1 MREEIRASK
10 SPPHKKVRQNPVCLD
25 SDDEQPSC
33 SYELDMEEQDM
44 VTHQSIP
51 NDPKYLLPNEDL
63 DGLIK
68 ALRDTLN
75 IEDTIEERSVV
86 DELFGGLRR
95 KKARVFPII
104 ENLKDLIQDEWKEPE
119 KRITMPKEFK
129 NRMLFDPEETKVWDS
144 VPKVDIPIA
153 KVVKKTDLPFEDS
166 TQLKDAMDR
175 KSDCLLKKAWE
186 ASMAILKTNIT
197 TTSVSRTLFFWLGQ
211 LEDHLREGTS
221 REEMLDSI
229 PLLRSAA
236 AFLADA
242 SAETIRFSAREAA
255 LSNATRRA
263 LWLRQWS
270 GDVRSK
276 AKLCSLPFSGD
287 FLFGPE
293 LDEILA
299 KAADKKKGFPE
310 AKQQPKKQIFQ
321 SFRPTKEQ
329 PRFRSKQTWKQGYWN
344 TAKGGKNKSFFLVP
358 QINKRRNND
367 ARVGGRLENFLPHW
381 KNITSNRWVLSIIED
396 GYFIDF
402 VSPPHRFI
410 LSRQPSDRLTCHLWK
425 EVSDL
430 LKLNVICP
438 VHPEERGTGHYSP
451 LFLIKKTKWDF
462 QINYKLEIF
471 EQMGNLCKIQN
482 GINQIHYAFDTL
494 QSLFMYLGSQGCL
507 LSCTYPY
514 EITKIFKIC
523 RIISLWG
530 RISFSIY
537 CITLWSLLSPPG
549 FYQGHGRGSKIS
561 PNGRNQ
567 RDSILRRL
575 PNNRRFRKDEK
586 SSWESQEIRE
596 EEVCLSKDSY
606 ESSGDHDIMHPKCGL
621 VPKSLKNTTVMDS
634 YKMGQKSSSSSFSID
649 NPLKSEG
656 ITKMVE
662 KSREST
668 ERRILGPMAIDP
680 DPNRRQQLRMGGSPS
695 GQIYPGLL
703 DPGNSTYLFERERT
717 KSGPEHSKILYQRA
731 EGSPCENYV
740 GQHYHGCLSKKT
752 RRYQIKKATENI
764 TTNIFLGRRK
774 YPVDLGHPSEGFRK
788 CSSRLPQPV
797 PNSSPRME
805 LERGSLSRDCSKV
818 GTAGHRLVCL
828 QKEFQ
833 SEKVLFL
840 EPKRSPLGTRR
851 FFTDLEPGPSVCF
864 PSDSIDKQGV
874 AKTTSQ
880 SNQAHLSST
889 LLAKEK
895 LVPKSTKVGD
905 GPSVYPTQEAGPSTS
920 GTSPSSEPRVPKP
933 SSLDPES
940 TFLRSKGL
948 SYKVIKTLKNSRKPV
963 THAIYFKIWKKFC
976 SWSKD
981 MPNQGSPNICQI
993 LDFLQEGFEKGLR
1006 PSTLRVQVSALSTYF
1021 DTALTEHRWVKRFF
1035 QACSRLRPTV
1045 KDSSPQWD
1053 LSLVLDALTMG
1064 PFEPIDPSHMRF
1076 LTQKTAFLIAI
1087 TSARRLG
1094 ELQALSICEPYLS
1107 VSEDRITLRLDRNF
1121 LPKIVSNFHR
1131 NQEIILPTFCH
1142 HPKNPVEE
1150 KWHLLDEEI
1159 KARKLQKPLLDA
1171 GLQIPLKNVIKSK
1184 VFHYL
1189 SLSKPIPLG
1198 PCLHHGLR
1206 KEVHPFEEICKAAT
1220 WSTNVTFAKHYR
1232 LNVLAAKDLA
1242 FGRKVLQAVVPP

>member
-1 MREEIRASK
+1 M
-10 SPPHKKVRQNPVCLD
+10 SP
-25 SDDEQPSC
+25 
-33 SYELDMEEQDM
+33 
-44 VTHQSIP
+44 
-51 NDPKYLLPNEDL
+51 
-63 DGLIK
+63 
-68 ALRDTLN
+68 
-75 IEDTIEERSVV
+75 
-86 DELFGGLRR
+86 
-95 KKARVFPII
+95 
-104 ENLKDLIQDEWKEPE
+104 
-119 KRITMPKEFK
+119 
-129 NRMLFDPEETKVWDS
+129 
-144 VPKVDIPIA
+144 
-153 KVVKKTDLPFEDS
+153 
-166 TQLKDAMDR
+166 
-175 KSDCLLKKAWE
+175 
-186 ASMAILKTNIT
+186 
-197 TTSVSRTLFFWLGQ
+197 
-211 LEDHLREGTS
+211 LEG
-221 REEMLDSI
+221 
-229 PLLRSAA
+229 
-236 AFLADA
+236 
-242 SAETIRFSAREAA
+242 
-255 LSNATRRA
+255 
-263 LWLRQWS
+263 
-270 GDVRSK
+270 
-276 AKLCSLPFSGD
+276 
-287 FLFGPE
+287 
-293 LDEILA
+293 
-299 KAADKKKGFPE
+299 
-310 AKQQPKKQIFQ
+310 
-321 SFRPTKEQ
+321 SFRP
-329 PRFRSKQTWKQGYWN
+329 
-344 TAKGGKNKSFFLVP
+344 AK
-358 QINKRRNND
+358 
-367 ARVGGRLENFLPHW
+367 
-381 KNITSNRWVLSIIED
+381 IE
-396 GYFIDF
+396 
-402 VSPPHRFI
+402 
-410 LSRQPSDRLTCHLWK
+410 CHLPSPSRRK
-425 EVSDL
+425 RYGSL
-430 LKLNVICP
+430 LTFV
-438 VHPEERGTGHYSP
+438 
-451 LFLIKKTKWDF
+451 FDKKTKWDF

-634 YKMGQKSSSSSFSID
+634 YKMGQKSSSSSFPID

-668 ERRILGPMAIDP
+668 ERRKLGPMAIDP

-1006 PSTLRVQVSALSTYF
+1006 PSTLRVQVSALSAYF

-1150 KWHLLDEEI
+1150 KWHLLDVRRTVLKYLEASNPWRKDLNLFVQFAGRNKGKKASKATIGRWITDTI
-1159 KARKLQKPLLDA
+1159 KECYKIKGVPL
-1171 GLQIPLKNVIKSK
+1171 PLSVKAHSTRAMSTSWAEKGGASI
-1184 VFHYL
+1184 
-1189 SLSKPIPLG
+1189 
-1198 PCLHHGLR
+1198 
-1206 KEVHPFEEICKAAT
+1206 EEICKAAT

-1232 LNVLAAKDLA
+1232 LNVLAAKDLE

>member
-1 MREEIRASK
+1 M
-10 SPPHKKVRQNPVCLD
+10 SP
-25 SDDEQPSC
+25 
-33 SYELDMEEQDM
+33 
-44 VTHQSIP
+44 
-51 NDPKYLLPNEDL
+51 
-63 DGLIK
+63 
-68 ALRDTLN
+68 
-75 IEDTIEERSVV
+75 
-86 DELFGGLRR
+86 
-95 KKARVFPII
+95 
-104 ENLKDLIQDEWKEPE
+104 
-119 KRITMPKEFK
+119 
-129 NRMLFDPEETKVWDS
+129 
-144 VPKVDIPIA
+144 
-153 KVVKKTDLPFEDS
+153 
-166 TQLKDAMDR
+166 
-175 KSDCLLKKAWE
+175 
-186 ASMAILKTNIT
+186 
-197 TTSVSRTLFFWLGQ
+197 
-211 LEDHLREGTS
+211 LEG
-221 REEMLDSI
+221 
-229 PLLRSAA
+229 
-236 AFLADA
+236 
-242 SAETIRFSAREAA
+242 
-255 LSNATRRA
+255 
-263 LWLRQWS
+263 
-270 GDVRSK
+270 
-276 AKLCSLPFSGD
+276 
-287 FLFGPE
+287 
-293 LDEILA
+293 
-299 KAADKKKGFPE
+299 
-310 AKQQPKKQIFQ
+310 
-321 SFRPTKEQ
+321 SFRP
-329 PRFRSKQTWKQGYWN
+329 
-344 TAKGGKNKSFFLVP
+344 AK
-358 QINKRRNND
+358 
-367 ARVGGRLENFLPHW
+367 
-381 KNITSNRWVLSIIED
+381 IE
-396 GYFIDF
+396 
-402 VSPPHRFI
+402 
-410 LSRQPSDRLTCHLWK
+410 CHLPSPSRRK
-425 EVSDL
+425 RYGSL
-430 LKLNVICP
+430 LTFV
-438 VHPEERGTGHYSP
+438 
-451 LFLIKKTKWDF
+451 FDKKTKWDF

-634 YKMGQKSSSSSFSID
+634 YKMGQKSSSSSFPID

-668 ERRILGPMAIDP
+668 ERRKLGPMAIDP

-1006 PSTLRVQVSALSTYF
+1006 PSTLRVQVSALSAYF

-1150 KWHLLDEEI
+1150 KWHLLDVRRTVLKYLEASNPWRKDLNLFVQFAGRNKGKKASKATIGRWITDTI
-1159 KARKLQKPLLDA
+1159 KECYKIKGVPL
-1171 GLQIPLKNVIKSK
+1171 PLSVKAHSTRAMSTSWAEKGGASI
-1184 VFHYL
+1184 
-1189 SLSKPIPLG
+1189 
-1198 PCLHHGLR
+1198 
-1206 KEVHPFEEICKAAT
+1206 EEICKAAT

>member
-1 MREEIRASK
+1 M
-10 SPPHKKVRQNPVCLD
+10 SP
-25 SDDEQPSC
+25 
-33 SYELDMEEQDM
+33 
-44 VTHQSIP
+44 
-51 NDPKYLLPNEDL
+51 
-63 DGLIK
+63 
-68 ALRDTLN
+68 
-75 IEDTIEERSVV
+75 
-86 DELFGGLRR
+86 
-95 KKARVFPII
+95 
-104 ENLKDLIQDEWKEPE
+104 
-119 KRITMPKEFK
+119 
-129 NRMLFDPEETKVWDS
+129 
-144 VPKVDIPIA
+144 
-153 KVVKKTDLPFEDS
+153 
-166 TQLKDAMDR
+166 
-175 KSDCLLKKAWE
+175 
-186 ASMAILKTNIT
+186 
-197 TTSVSRTLFFWLGQ
+197 
-211 LEDHLREGTS
+211 LEG
-221 REEMLDSI
+221 
-229 PLLRSAA
+229 
-236 AFLADA
+236 
-242 SAETIRFSAREAA
+242 
-255 LSNATRRA
+255 
-263 LWLRQWS
+263 
-270 GDVRSK
+270 
-276 AKLCSLPFSGD
+276 
-287 FLFGPE
+287 
-293 LDEILA
+293 
-299 KAADKKKGFPE
+299 
-310 AKQQPKKQIFQ
+310 
-321 SFRPTKEQ
+321 SFRP
-329 PRFRSKQTWKQGYWN
+329 
-344 TAKGGKNKSFFLVP
+344 AK
-358 QINKRRNND
+358 
-367 ARVGGRLENFLPHW
+367 
-381 KNITSNRWVLSIIED
+381 IE
-396 GYFIDF
+396 
-402 VSPPHRFI
+402 
-410 LSRQPSDRLTCHLWK
+410 CHL
-425 EVSDL
+425 
-430 LKLNVICP
+430 P
-438 VHPEERGTGHYSP
+438 SP
-451 LFLIKKTKWDF
+451 SRRK
-462 QINYKLEIF
+462 
-471 EQMGNLCKIQN
+471 
-482 GINQIHYAFDTL
+482 
-494 QSLFMYLGSQGCL
+494 
-507 LSCTYPY
+507 
-514 EITKIFKIC
+514 
-523 RIISLWG
+523 
-530 RISFSIY
+530 
-537 CITLWSLLSPPG
+537 SPPG

-634 YKMGQKSSSSSFSID
+634 YKMGQKSSSSSFPID

-668 ERRILGPMAIDP
+668 ERRKLGPMAIDP

-1006 PSTLRVQVSALSTYF
+1006 PSTLRVQVSALSAYF
-1021 DTALTEHRWVKRFF
+1021 DTALTE
-1035 QACSRLRPTV
+1035 
-1045 KDSSPQWD
+1045 
-1053 LSLVLDALTMG
+1053 
-1064 PFEPIDPSHMRF
+1064 
-1076 LTQKTAFLIAI
+1076 
-1087 TSARRLG
+1087 
-1094 ELQALSICEPYLS
+1094 
-1107 VSEDRITLRLDRNF
+1107 
-1121 LPKIVSNFHR
+1121 HR
-1131 NQEIILPTFCH
+1131 NQEIILPTFC

-1150 KWHLLDEEI
+1150 KWHLLDVRRTVLKYLEASNPWRKDLNLFVQFAGRNKGKKASKATIGRWITDTI
-1159 KARKLQKPLLDA
+1159 KECYKIKGVPL
-1171 GLQIPLKNVIKSK
+1171 PLSVKAHSTRAMSTSWAEKGGASI
-1184 VFHYL
+1184 
-1189 SLSKPIPLG
+1189 
-1198 PCLHHGLR
+1198 
-1206 KEVHPFEEICKAAT
+1206 EEICKATT

>member
-1 MREEIRASK
+1 M
-10 SPPHKKVRQNPVCLD
+10 SP
-25 SDDEQPSC
+25 
-33 SYELDMEEQDM
+33 
-44 VTHQSIP
+44 
-51 NDPKYLLPNEDL
+51 
-63 DGLIK
+63 
-68 ALRDTLN
+68 
-75 IEDTIEERSVV
+75 
-86 DELFGGLRR
+86 
-95 KKARVFPII
+95 
-104 ENLKDLIQDEWKEPE
+104 
-119 KRITMPKEFK
+119 
-129 NRMLFDPEETKVWDS
+129 
-144 VPKVDIPIA
+144 
-153 KVVKKTDLPFEDS
+153 
-166 TQLKDAMDR
+166 
-175 KSDCLLKKAWE
+175 
-186 ASMAILKTNIT
+186 
-197 TTSVSRTLFFWLGQ
+197 
-211 LEDHLREGTS
+211 LEG
-221 REEMLDSI
+221 
-229 PLLRSAA
+229 
-236 AFLADA
+236 
-242 SAETIRFSAREAA
+242 
-255 LSNATRRA
+255 
-263 LWLRQWS
+263 
-270 GDVRSK
+270 
-276 AKLCSLPFSGD
+276 
-287 FLFGPE
+287 
-293 LDEILA
+293 
-299 KAADKKKGFPE
+299 
-310 AKQQPKKQIFQ
+310 
-321 SFRPTKEQ
+321 SFRP
-329 PRFRSKQTWKQGYWN
+329 
-344 TAKGGKNKSFFLVP
+344 AK
-358 QINKRRNND
+358 
-367 ARVGGRLENFLPHW
+367 
-381 KNITSNRWVLSIIED
+381 IE
-396 GYFIDF
+396 
-402 VSPPHRFI
+402 
-410 LSRQPSDRLTCHLWK
+410 CHLPSPSRRK
-425 EVSDL
+425 RYGSL
-430 LKLNVICP
+430 LTFV
-438 VHPEERGTGHYSP
+438 
-451 LFLIKKTKWDF
+451 FDKKTKWDF

-575 PNNRRFRKDEK
+575 PNNRRFSKSFRKPKGYNNRSFTISGMDHKFRQIRLNSESHKRIFRSVFKFSNPDLVSSTGKDEK

-634 YKMGQKSSSSSFSID
+634 YKMGQKSSSSSFPID

-668 ERRILGPMAIDP
+668 ERRKLGPMAIDP

-1006 PSTLRVQVSALSTYF
+1006 PSTLRVQVSALSAYF
-1021 DTALTEHRWVKRFF
+1021 DTALTE
-1035 QACSRLRPTV
+1035 
-1045 KDSSPQWD
+1045 
-1053 LSLVLDALTMG
+1053 
-1064 PFEPIDPSHMRF
+1064 
-1076 LTQKTAFLIAI
+1076 
-1087 TSARRLG
+1087 
-1094 ELQALSICEPYLS
+1094 
-1107 VSEDRITLRLDRNF
+1107 
-1121 LPKIVSNFHR
+1121 HR

-1206 KEVHPFEEICKAAT
+1206 KEVHPLKKSAKPLRGVQMSHLQ
-1220 WSTNVTFAKHYR
+1220 STI
-1232 LNVLAAKDLA
+1232 
-1242 FGRKVLQAVVPP
+1242 G